1 MENTFKKIF
10 NSPFIYSSGKLENT
24 TETRHQGYTCKNYA
38 TLDNNVCLKIMSNY
52 SSWFKN
58 PKSENV
64 QILPDVQKL
73 PDAIQVLLHSNS
85 NCVQQNIY
93 PSVNECENNLLVSNF
108 VIVQSDCQM
117 HKWSKNKQNIFKCV
131 IMIYCG

>member
-1 MENTFKKIF
+1 MENTFKKTY
-10 NSPFIYSSGKLENT
+10 NPPFIYSSGKLENS
-24 TETRHQGYTCKNYA
+24 TETSHQGYAYKNYA

-73 PDAIQVLLHSNS
+73 PDAIQVLLHSN
-85 NCVQQNIY
+85 
-93 PSVNECENNLLVSNF
+93 
-108 VIVQSDCQM
+108 
-117 HKWSKNKQNIFKCV
+117 
-131 IMIYCG
+131 